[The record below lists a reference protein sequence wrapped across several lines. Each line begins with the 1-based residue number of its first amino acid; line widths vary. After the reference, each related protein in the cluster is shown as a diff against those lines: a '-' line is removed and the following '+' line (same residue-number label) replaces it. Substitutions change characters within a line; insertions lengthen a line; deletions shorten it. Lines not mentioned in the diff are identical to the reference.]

1 MKNFAKKSILILIL
15 LTIILSACTSPAE
28 PEITPQPAQ
37 GSFPF
42 TFSTEDLHENTVSD
56 ASLDEPA
63 EPEIASQPAQ
73 GSFPFAFSTEDL
85 HGNIVSDASLGEK
98 DLFFV
103 YFWTTWC
110 PACVNSMPGLMDLAD
125 EFGDDIGFITLLGD
139 FDTARDTALRI
150 TEDAPFYTVDAH
162 DSDLEQLME
171 LVQSGFLPTSVII
184 DANGN
189 VIGEQIVGGGIARL
203 RTAIED
209 ALGR

>member
-1 MKNFAKKSILILIL
+1 MKNFVKKSIVAIIL
-15 LTIILSACTSPAE
+15 LTIILSACTRPTE
-28 PEITPQPAQ
+28 PEIAPQPVQ
-37 GSFPF
+37 GLFPF
-42 TFSTEDLHENTVSD
+42 TFSTEDLRGNT
-56 ASLDEPA
+56 
-63 EPEIASQPAQ
+63 
-73 GSFPFAFSTEDL
+73 
-85 HGNIVSDASLGEK
+85 VSDASLGEK

-110 PACVNSMPGLMDLAD
+110 PACINSMPSLMDLAD

-139 FDTARDTALRI
+139 FDIARDTALRI
-150 TEDAPFYTVDAH
+150 TEDAPFYTVNAYD
-162 DSDLEQLME
+162 DDLQPLMQ

-189 VIGEQIVGGGIARL
+189 VIGEQIVGGGAARL